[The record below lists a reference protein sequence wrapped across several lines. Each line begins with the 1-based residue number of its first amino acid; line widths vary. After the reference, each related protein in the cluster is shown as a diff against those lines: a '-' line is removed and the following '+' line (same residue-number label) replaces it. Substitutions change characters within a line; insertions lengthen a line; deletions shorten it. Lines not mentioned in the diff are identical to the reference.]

1 MGTNKSL
8 WILQR
13 LFTYSHISPRTLFED
28 SAVGENM
35 FCLNMK
41 NKYANWANWANSI
54 PCTLGIFAEQRERRR
69 RRLCRYVWVCVCEWV
84 HVCAV
89 WTLAAAIIAVSSE
102 CKQRNWVSATNYNS
116 PLSLPPTHTH
126 IARDCVCFCQLV
138 GQLLLLATGC
148 LHKDAAR
155 RTLG

>member
-1 MGTNKSL
+1 MWTF
-8 WILQR
+8 QR
-13 LFTYSHISPRTLFED
+13 LFPYSHISPRTLCKD
-28 SAVGENM
+28 SAMGENM

-54 PCTLGIFAEQRERRR
+54 PCTLGIFAERREREEAETLP
-69 RRLCRYVWVCVCEWV
+69 LCVR
-84 HVCAV
+84 VCAV

-116 PLSLPPTHTH
+116 PFSLSLFHPHTH
-126 IARDCVCFCQLV
+126 WHCVCQLV

-155 RTLG
+155 RTWIRDLPTYRISSYP